1 MTLISKILMR
11 RKYLI
16 YPKFQLTL
24 MIMNSLVMIFVYVTT
39 YLGVKIGYNQ
49 LHDEGKINHI
59 SQDSSYYSF
68 IDSQSQLMYEHLFI
82 CFIVGLVISNLGL
95 LFTSHKVVGPI
106 YRLMKIL
113 NEIEQSGTIKPVA
126 FRKDDFF
133 QELTEVVNRT
143 LNKIQQTSKEDSE
156 KNK

>member
-1 MTLISKILMR
+1 MR

-24 MIMNSLVMIFVYVTT
+24 MGANSLVMIFVYVTT

-49 LHDEGKINHI
+49 LRIEGEMNQLATDGMNLSLITA
-59 SQDSSYYSF
+59 
-68 IDSQSQLMYEHLFI
+68 QSNLVYEHLFI
-82 CFIVGLVISNLGL
+82 CFIVGFVISNLAL
-95 LFTSHKVVGPI
+95 LFISHKVVGPI

-113 NEIEQSGTIKPVA
+113 NEIEESGTIIPVS

-143 LNKIQQTSKEDSE
+143 LNKIQQRAKENSE
-156 KNK
+156 KNT